1 MKNKKKTIRIA
12 VIAVLVVAL
21 LAVGIVL
28 LKTDKFGYNYFQRN
42 KAIATVG
49 ELSVTRGEFAQSF
62 NDYYSN
68 LDYYNLYAL
77 YYGYG
82 QYFDAST
89 EEGLAELKEYILE
102 NLLEQKAYVQMAEEM
117 GITLTEEEE
126 AQCKQDGQDAYDE
139 LFEQC
144 VESAESAGS
153 TTPETYATTTISSY
167 FSNMGLT
174 KSTYIA
180 RQVEASRASLLAEKV
195 YAQLQEDKVV
205 ADEDLPEIYEEYVQT
220 YYVDEYTDGAYANYE
235 YYRQLGSVET
245 SYLYVPEDFVF
256 IRVIQMTAADVAE
269 ETNAKIEEDPS
280 QFETLLMDEEVN
292 EDTFIATLDETEG
305 YGIGENDSLYDAS
318 IYEAAKEM
326 EIGDV
331 KMVTVENTSTDD
343 DGNTTVTP
351 VYYIIKRIEGEPAG
365 IVAYEKV
372 ADILN
377 DTLISYVKTNYAS
390 NALESWMENAGL
402 VKDDAAIAAVKA
414 IS

>member
-12 VIAVLVVAL
+12 VIAVLVIAL
-21 LAVGIVL
+21 LVVGIVL

-42 KAIATVG
+42 KAIASVG

-89 EEGLAELKEYILE
+89 EDGMNELKAYILE

-117 GITLTEEEE
+117 GIALTEEEE

-144 VESAESAGS
+144 VESAKSAGS

-180 RQVEASRASLLAEKV
+180 RQTETSRASLLAEKV
-195 YAQLQEDKVV
+195 YAQLQDEKVV
-205 ADEDLPEIYEEYVQT
+205 TDEELPEIYNDYVQT
-220 YYVDEYTDGAYANYE
+220 NYVDGYTDGAYANYE

-269 ETNAKIEEDPS
+269 DANAKIEEDPS
-280 QFETLLMDEEVN
+280 QFETLLKDEEVN
-292 EDTFIATLDETEG
+292 EDTFIGTLDETEG
-305 YGIGENDSLYDAS
+305 YGIGENDSLFDAS

-372 ADILN
+372 ADKMK
-377 DTLISYVKTNYAS
+377 DTLVSNVKANYAS
-390 NALESWMENAGL
+390 DALESWMEKAGL
-402 VKDDAAIAAVKA
+402 VKDEAAIAAVKVVA
-414 IS
+414 